1 MVISYDMLISL
12 LNQGE
17 REQSEEFREAIV
29 NTNHVQRDHN
39 IYELINLLSQKETQY
54 ITYSHV

>member
-1 MVISYDMLISL
+1 MEISYDMLISL

-17 REQSEEFREAIV
+17 REQSQEFQEAIV